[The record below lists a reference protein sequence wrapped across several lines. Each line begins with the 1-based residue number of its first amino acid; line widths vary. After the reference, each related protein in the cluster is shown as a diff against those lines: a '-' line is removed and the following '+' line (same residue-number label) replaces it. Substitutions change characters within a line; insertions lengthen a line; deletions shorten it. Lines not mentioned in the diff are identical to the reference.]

1 MDKSLKELLVKNFR
15 FTTIIVLVVTVLL
28 LPLLGIKIAFAYFI
42 GAILGLINFMS
53 SGIIM
58 GKYFLKKPIL
68 INIGYILRILLII
81 LVAIPFTNDLIMFLA
96 YLGGF
101 ISHHICLIFYWIFI
115 KERK

>member
-1 MDKSLKELLVKNFR
+1 MNKSLKELLVKNSR
-15 FTTIIVLVVTVLL
+15 FTIIVIVVITTVL
-28 LPLLGIKIAFAYFI
+28 LPLLGIKSAFSYFL
-42 GAILGLINFMS
+42 GAILGLLNFMT

-81 LVAIPFTNDLIMFLA
+81 LVAIPFTSNLIMFLS